1 MQALNLRPELV
12 APQIQSAEPRTSQGV
27 SRSSQDESSFEVA
40 LRKAQKELDE
50 SSSSDKKVESEQKTT
65 QPTTEGKNETNSHE
79 KEQNLVAKEDLH
91 SESVLDLDVK
101 NLLEN
106 QELASEVKLGDFT
119 IEFEDLLAKSEEIS
133 EDVIL
138 QDVVSEEIISF
149 SKNVEEILPI
159 NLDAE
164 KIDLKDLVLENSS
177 ENEKTDSVIIDS
189 ELVAESEKEI
199 SKDEDFSEDLLMSVL
214 NGQNENSKAV
224 EMQTLPQDEVSN
236 EISLDFSKTE
246 KVGEKKNQPI
256 ISVIDERTVSAEAK
270 EQGNFVTSIT
280 QTSDNSA
287 QMSMNLSPNAQ
298 QNIQF
303 EGMVN
308 QTSTQSSNFSAML
321 SSEIQN
327 NAYEFVKAGS
337 MVLKDNNSGTINLVL
352 NPDELGNVKIQLE
365 LSDKLIAGKIVVA
378 TKEAY
383 DAFKSSMDALKEAFN
398 ASGFET
404 SGFDLS
410 WSGNS
415 NENSSNFDDSRNF
428 HGFAYERNLSEYV
441 EDSYGMELVRDTIA
455 YGSSLVN
462 MMA

>member
-1 MQALNLRPELV
+1 MQALNLRPEPV
-12 APQIQSAEPRTSQGV
+12 APQIKSAELRTSQGP

-50 SSSSDKKVESEQKTT
+50 SSSSDKKIETEQKST
-65 QPTTEGKNETNSHE
+65 QPTTEGKNETNSQE
-79 KEQNLVAKEDLH
+79 NEQNLVAKENFN
-91 SESVLDLDVK
+91 SEEKLALEVK
-101 NLLEN
+101 NLFEN
-106 QELASEVKLGDFT
+106 QELSSEVKLGDFT
-119 IEFEDLLAKSEEIS
+119 IELEDLLVKSENLTE
-133 EDVIL
+133 EVVF
-138 QDVVSEEIISF
+138 QDIVSEEIISF
-149 SKNVEEILPI
+149 SENSEEILPI
-159 NLDAE
+159 NLEAD

-177 ENEKTDSVIIDS
+177 ENEKIEPLFIDS
-189 ELVAESEKEI
+189 EFVAEDEKEI
-199 SKDEDFSEDLLMSVL
+199 SDKDDSTEEILLSVL
-214 NGQNENSKAV
+214 NSQNDNSKPV
-224 EMQTLPQDEVSN
+224 EIQNLPQEEVSS
-236 EISLDFSKTE
+236 EISLEVSKTE
-246 KVGEKKNQPI
+246 KMYEKKQPV

-303 EGMVN
+303 EGAVN
-308 QTSTQSSNFSAML
+308 QISSQTSDFSAML

-398 ASGFET
+398 SSGFET

-415 NENSSNFDDSRNF
+415 NENSSNFDESRNF
-428 HGFAYERNLSEYV
+428 QGFAYERNLSEYV
-441 EDSYGMELVRDTIA
+441 EDSYGMELGRDTIA

>member
-1 MQALNLRPELV
+1 MQALNLRPEPV
-12 APQIQSAEPRTSQGV
+12 APQIKSAELRTSQGP

-50 SSSSDKKVESEQKTT
+50 SSSSDKKIETEQKST
-65 QPTTEGKNETNSHE
+65 QPTTEGKNETNSQE
-79 KEQNLVAKEDLH
+79 NEQNLVAKENFN
-91 SESVLDLDVK
+91 SEEKLALEVK
-101 NLLEN
+101 NLFEN
-106 QELASEVKLGDFT
+106 QELSSEVKLGDFT
-119 IEFEDLLAKSEEIS
+119 IELEDLLVKSENLTE
-133 EDVIL
+133 EVVF
-138 QDVVSEEIISF
+138 QDIVSEEIISF
-149 SKNVEEILPI
+149 SENSEEILPI
-159 NLDAE
+159 NLESD

-177 ENEKTDSVIIDS
+177 ENEKIEPLFIDS
-189 ELVAESEKEI
+189 EFVAEDEKEI
-199 SKDEDFSEDLLMSVL
+199 SDKDDSTEEILLSVL
-214 NGQNENSKAV
+214 NSQNDNSKPV
-224 EMQTLPQDEVSN
+224 EIQNLPQEEVSS
-236 EISLDFSKTE
+236 EISLEVSKTE
-246 KVGEKKNQPI
+246 KMYEKKQPV

-303 EGMVN
+303 EGAVN
-308 QTSTQSSNFSAML
+308 QISSQTSDFSAML

-398 ASGFET
+398 SSGFET

-415 NENSSNFDDSRNF
+415 NENSSNFDESRNF
-428 HGFAYERNLSEYV
+428 QGFAYERNLSEYV
-441 EDSYGMELVRDTIA
+441 EDSYGMELGRDTIA

>member
-1 MQALNLRPELV
+1 M
-12 APQIQSAEPRTSQGV
+12 
-27 SRSSQDESSFEVA
+27 
-40 LRKAQKELDE
+40 
-50 SSSSDKKVESEQKTT
+50 KKK
-65 QPTTEGKNETNSHE
+65 QP
-79 KEQNLVAKEDLH
+79 V
-91 SESVLDLDVK
+91 
-101 NLLEN
+101 
-106 QELASEVKLGDFT
+106 
-119 IEFEDLLAKSEEIS
+119 
-133 EDVIL
+133 
-138 QDVVSEEIISF
+138 
-149 SKNVEEILPI
+149 
-159 NLDAE
+159 
-164 KIDLKDLVLENSS
+164 
-177 ENEKTDSVIIDS
+177 
-189 ELVAESEKEI
+189 
-199 SKDEDFSEDLLMSVL
+199 
-214 NGQNENSKAV
+214 
-224 EMQTLPQDEVSN
+224 
-236 EISLDFSKTE
+236 
-246 KVGEKKNQPI
+246 
-256 ISVIDERTVSAEAK
+256 ISVIDERTVSAEGK

-287 QMSMNLSPNAQ
+287 QMSMNLSSNSQ

-303 EGMVN
+303 EGVVN
-308 QTSTQSSNFSAML
+308 QIPTQNSDFSAML

-383 DAFKSSMDALKEAFN
+383 DAFKSNLDVLKDAFN

-415 NENSSNFDDSRNF
+415 KENSSGFENSKNY
-428 HGFAYERNLSEYV
+428 HGFDYERNLSDYV
-441 EDSYGMELVRDTIA
+441 EDSYGLELVRDTIV

>member
-1 MQALNLRPELV
+1 MQALNLRPEPV
-12 APQIQSAEPRTSQGV
+12 APQIQSADSRTSQGV

-50 SSSSDKKVESEQKTT
+50 SSSSDKRIESEQKST

-91 SESVLDLDVK
+91 SEEKLALEVK

-119 IEFEDLLAKSEEIS
+119 IELEDLLVKSENLTE
-133 EDVIL
+133 EVAF
-138 QDVVSEEIISF
+138 QDIVSNEIISF
-149 SKNVEEILPI
+149 SENAEEILPI
-159 NLDAE
+159 NFEAD

-177 ENEKTDSVIIDS
+177 ENEKIEPLFIDS
-189 ELVAESEKEI
+189 EFVAEDEKEI
-199 SKDEDFSEDLLMSVL
+199 SDKDDSTEEILLSVL
-214 NGQNENSKAV
+214 NGQNDNSKPV
-224 EMQTLPQDEVSN
+224 EIQTLPQEEVST
-236 EISLDFSKTE
+236 EISLEISKTG
-246 KVGEKKNQPI
+246 KMDEKKQPV
-256 ISVIDERTVSAEAK
+256 ISVIDERTVSAEGK

-303 EGMVN
+303 EGGVN
-308 QTSTQSSNFSAML
+308 QISTQTSDFSAML
-321 SSEIQN
+321 SSEIQS

-398 ASGFET
+398 SSGFET

-415 NENSSNFDDSRNF
+415 NENSSNFDESRNF

>member
-1 MQALNLRPELV
+1 MQALNLRPEPV
-12 APQIQSAEPRTSQGV
+12 APQIKSADSRTSQGV

-50 SSSSDKKVESEQKTT
+50 TPSSDKKVETEQKTT
-65 QPTTEGKNETNSHE
+65 QPTTEGRNETNSQE
-79 KEQNLVAKEDLH
+79 KQQELSVKEELFSEENLLLNLENIAEGEEVVPNEDLGNFTVNLEKYLLNAD
-91 SESVLDLDVK
+91 ESLSLT
-101 NLLEN
+101 E
-106 QELASEVKLGDFT
+106 T
-119 IEFEDLLAKSEEIS
+119 SEENLPLNF
-133 EDVIL
+133 DVE
-138 QDVVSEEIISF
+138 Q
-149 SKNVEEILPI
+149 
-159 NLDAE
+159 
-164 KIDLKDLVLENSS
+164 IDLTNLVLE
-177 ENEKTDSVIIDS
+177 DST
-189 ELVAESEKEI
+189 
-199 SKDEDFSEDLLMSVL
+199 
-214 NGQNENSKAV
+214 ENSKIETFVSDEVLVSKEEKSCSVEDDVTQELLFAV
-224 EMQTLPQDEVSN
+224 LTGQTETSKIVENLDLSPLTLDEVSN
-236 EISLDFSKTE
+236 EISLDLSKTE
-246 KVGEKKNQPI
+246 KVGEKKNQPV
-256 ISVIDERTVSAEAK
+256 ISVIDERTVSSEGK

-280 QTSDNSA
+280 QTGDNSA
-287 QMSMNLSPNAQ
+287 EMSMNLSSNAQ

-303 EGMVN
+303 EGIVN
-308 QTSTQSSNFSAML
+308 QNSVQNTNFSTML

-327 NAYEFVKAGS
+327 NAFEFVKAGS

-383 DAFKSSMDALKEAFN
+383 DAFKSNLDVLKDAFN

-415 NENSSNFDDSRNF
+415 KENSSGFENSRNY
-428 HGFAYERNLSEYV
+428 HGFDYERNLSDYV
-441 EDSYGMELVRDTIA
+441 EDSYGMELVRDTIV

>member
-1 MQALNLRPELV
+1 MQALNLRPEPV
-12 APQIQSAEPRTSQGV
+12 APQIQSADSRTSQGV

-50 SSSSDKKVESEQKTT
+50 SSSSDKKIESEQKST

-91 SESVLDLDVK
+91 SEEKLALEVK
-101 NLLEN
+101 NLFEN

-119 IEFEDLLAKSEEIS
+119 IELEDLLVKSENITE
-133 EDVIL
+133 EVVF
-138 QDVVSEEIISF
+138 QDIVSNEIISF
-149 SKNVEEILPI
+149 SENAEEILPI
-159 NLDAE
+159 NLEAD

-177 ENEKTDSVIIDS
+177 ENEKIEPLFIDS
-189 ELVAESEKEI
+189 EFIAEDEKEI
-199 SKDEDFSEDLLMSVL
+199 SDKDDSTEEILLSVM
-214 NGQNENSKAV
+214 NAQNDNSKPV
-224 EMQTLPQDEVSN
+224 EIKNLPQEEVSSEFSL
-236 EISLDFSKTE
+236 EISKSE
-246 KVGEKKNQPI
+246 KMDEKKQPV
-256 ISVIDERTVSAEAK
+256 ISVIDERTISAEGK

-303 EGMVN
+303 EGAVN
-308 QTSTQSSNFSAML
+308 QISSQTSDFSAML

-398 ASGFET
+398 SSGFET

-415 NENSSNFDDSRNF
+415 NENSSNFDESRNF

-441 EDSYGMELVRDTIA
+441 EDSYGMKLVRDTIA

>member
-1 MQALNLRPELV
+1 MQALNLRPEPV
-12 APQIQSAEPRTSQGV
+12 APQIKSAEPRTSQGA

-50 SSSSDKKVESEQKTT
+50 SSSSDKKVESEQKST
-65 QPTTEGKNETNSHE
+65 QPTTEGKNENISQE
-79 KEQNLVAKEDLH
+79 KEQNLVVKEDLH
-91 SESVLDLDVK
+91 SEQVLDLDVK

-106 QELASEVKLGDFT
+106 QELDSDVKLGDFT
-119 IEFEDLLAKSEEIS
+119 IELEDLLVKSESLTE
-133 EDVIL
+133 E
-138 QDVVSEEIISF
+138 VVSEEIISF
-149 SKNVEEILPI
+149 SENLEEDLLV
-159 NLDAE
+159 NLE
-164 KIDLKDLVLENSS
+164 TKKIDLKDLVFENSE
-177 ENEKTDSVIIDS
+177 ENEILEIKPELLLEDENKISDKKDSTQ
-189 ELVAESEKEI
+189 EL
-199 SKDEDFSEDLLMSVL
+199 LLSIL
-214 NGQNENSKAV
+214 TSQNDNSKTV
-224 EMQTLPQDEVSN
+224 EVQNLSN
-236 EISLDFSKTE
+236 LAQEDVAAEISLDFSKTE
-246 KVGEKKNQPI
+246 KLEEKKQPL
-256 ISVIDERTVSAEAK
+256 ISVIDERTVSAEGK

-280 QTSDNSA
+280 QTGDNSA
-287 QMSMNLSPNAQ
+287 QMSMNLTPNAQ

-303 EGMVN
+303 EGIVN
-308 QTSTQSSNFSAML
+308 QASIQNTNFSAML

-383 DAFKSSMDALKEAFN
+383 DAFKSSMDSLKDAFN
-398 ASGFET
+398 QSGFET

-415 NENSSNFDDSRNF
+415 SENSSNFDDTRNYR
-428 HGFAYERNLSEYV
+428 GFDYERNLSEYV
-441 EDSYGMELVRDTIA
+441 EDSYGMELVRDTII

>member
-12 APQIQSAEPRTSQGV
+12 APQIKSAEPRTSQGP

-79 KEQNLVAKEDLH
+79 KEQNLVEKEDFH
-91 SESVLDLDVK
+91 SESILDLDVK

-119 IEFEDLLAKSEEIS
+119 IDLEALLAKSEGVLE
-133 EDVIL
+133 E
-138 QDVVSEEIISF
+138 VVSEEIISF
-149 SKNVEEILPI
+149 SENVEEILPI
-159 NLDAE
+159 NLESE

-177 ENEKTDSVIIDS
+177 ETEKVESFFVDS
-189 ELVAESEKEI
+189 ELVSEGEKEI
-199 SKDEDFSEDLLMSVL
+199 SKDKDFSEDLLMSVL
-214 NGQNENSKAV
+214 GQNDNSQPV
-224 EMQTLPQDEVSN
+224 EMQNLPQDEVLN
-236 EISLDFSKTE
+236 EISLEFSKTE
-246 KVGEKKNQPI
+246 KIGEKKNQPV

-270 EQGNFVTSIT
+270 EQGNFVTTIT

-303 EGMVN
+303 EGIVN
-308 QTSTQSSNFSAML
+308 QTSTQNSNFSAML

-383 DAFKSSMDALKEAFN
+383 DAFKSNLDVLKDAFN

-415 NENSSNFDDSRNF
+415 KENSSGFENSRNY
-428 HGFAYERNLSEYV
+428 HGFDYERNLSDYV
-441 EDSYGMELVRDTIA
+441 EDSYGMELVRDTIV

>member
-12 APQIQSAEPRTSQGV
+12 APQIKSAEPRTSQGP

-50 SSSSDKKVESEQKTT
+50 SSSSDKKVETEQKTT
-65 QPTTEGKNETNSHE
+65 QPTTEGKDETNSHE
-79 KEQNLVAKEDLH
+79 KDQNLVAKKDLH
-91 SESVLDLDVK
+91 SERIFDLDVK

-106 QELASEVKLGDFT
+106 QELASEVKVGDFT
-119 IEFEDLLAKSEEIS
+119 IELEDLLAKSEGLSEEI
-133 EDVIL
+133 
-138 QDVVSEEIISF
+138 VSEEIISF
-149 SKNVEEILPI
+149 SENSEEILPI

-177 ENEKTDSVIIDS
+177 VNEKTDSVIIDS
-189 ELVAESEKEI
+189 ELVAEGEKEI
-199 SKDEDFSEDLLMSVL
+199 SKDKDFSEDVLMSVL
-214 NGQNENSKAV
+214 GQNENSKAV
-224 EMQTLPQDEVSN
+224 EMQNLPQDEVLN

-303 EGMVN
+303 EGFVN

-415 NENSSNFDDSRNF
+415 NENSSNFDESRNF
-428 HGFAYERNLSEYV
+428 QGFAYERNLSEYV

>member
-1 MQALNLRPELV
+1 MQALNLRPEPV
-12 APQIQSAEPRTSQGV
+12 VPQIQSADLRTSQGV

-50 SSSSDKKVESEQKTT
+50 SSSSDKRIESEQKST

-91 SESVLDLDVK
+91 SEEKLALEVK
-101 NLLEN
+101 NLFEN

-119 IEFEDLLAKSEEIS
+119 IELEDLLVKSENLTE
-133 EDVIL
+133 EVAF
-138 QDVVSEEIISF
+138 QDIVSNEIISF
-149 SKNVEEILPI
+149 SENAEEILPI
-159 NLDAE
+159 NLEAD

-177 ENEKTDSVIIDS
+177 ENEKIEPLFIDS
-189 ELVAESEKEI
+189 EFVAEDEKEI
-199 SKDEDFSEDLLMSVL
+199 SDKDDSTEEILLSVL
-214 NGQNENSKAV
+214 NGQNDNSKPV
-224 EMQTLPQDEVSN
+224 EIQTLPQEEAST
-236 EISLDFSKTE
+236 EISLEISKTE
-246 KVGEKKNQPI
+246 KMDEKKQPV
-256 ISVIDERTVSAEAK
+256 ISVIDERTVSAEGK

-303 EGMVN
+303 EGAVN
-308 QTSTQSSNFSAML
+308 QISSQTSDFSAML
-321 SSEIQN
+321 SSEIQS

-398 ASGFET
+398 SSGFET

-415 NENSSNFDDSRNF
+415 NENSSNFDESRNF

>member
-12 APQIQSAEPRTSQGV
+12 APQIQSADLRTSQGV

-50 SSSSDKKVESEQKTT
+50 SSSSDKRIESEQKST

-91 SESVLDLDVK
+91 SEEKLALEVK
-101 NLLEN
+101 NLFEN

-119 IEFEDLLAKSEEIS
+119 IELEDLLVKSENLTE
-133 EDVIL
+133 EVAF
-138 QDVVSEEIISF
+138 QDIVSNEIISF
-149 SKNVEEILPI
+149 SENAEEILPI
-159 NLDAE
+159 NLEAD

-177 ENEKTDSVIIDS
+177 ENEKIEPLFIDS
-189 ELVAESEKEI
+189 EFVAEDEKEI
-199 SKDEDFSEDLLMSVL
+199 SDKDDSTEEILLSVL
-214 NGQNENSKAV
+214 NGQNDNSKPV
-224 EMQTLPQDEVSN
+224 EIQTLPQEEVSS
-236 EISLDFSKTE
+236 EISLEISKTE
-246 KVGEKKNQPI
+246 KMDEKKQPV
-256 ISVIDERTVSAEAK
+256 ISVIDERTVSAEGK

-303 EGMVN
+303 EGGVN
-308 QTSTQSSNFSAML
+308 QISTQTSDFSAML
-321 SSEIQN
+321 SSEIQS

-415 NENSSNFDDSRNF
+415 NENSSNFDESRNF
-428 HGFAYERNLSEYV
+428 QGFAYERNLSEYV

>member
-12 APQIQSAEPRTSQGV
+12 APQIKSAEPRTSQGP

-50 SSSSDKKVESEQKTT
+50 SSSSNKKVESEQKTT

-79 KEQNLVAKEDLH
+79 KEQNLVEKEDLH

-119 IEFEDLLAKSEEIS
+119 IDLEALLAKSEG
-133 EDVIL
+133 VL
-138 QDVVSEEIISF
+138 EEIISF
-149 SKNVEEILPI
+149 SENVEEILPI
-159 NLDAE
+159 NLESD

-177 ENEKTDSVIIDS
+177 ETEKVESFFMDS
-189 ELVAESEKEI
+189 ELVSEGEKEI
-199 SKDEDFSEDLLMSVL
+199 SKDKDFSEDLLMSVL
-214 NGQNENSKAV
+214 GQNDNSQPV
-224 EMQTLPQDEVSN
+224 EMQNLPQDEVSK
-236 EISLDFSKTE
+236 EISLDLSKTE
-246 KVGEKKNQPI
+246 KVGEKKNQPV

-270 EQGNFVTSIT
+270 EQGNFVTTIT

-303 EGMVN
+303 EGIVN

-383 DAFKSSMDALKEAFN
+383 DAFKSGMDALKEAFN

-415 NENSSNFDDSRNF
+415 NENSSNFDESRNF

>member
-1 MQALNLRPELV
+1 MQALNLRPEPV
-12 APQIQSAEPRTSQGV
+12 APQIKSAEPRTSQGL
-27 SRSSQDESSFEVA
+27 SNSSQDESSFEVA

-50 SSSSDKKVESEQKTT
+50 SSSSGKKVEPEQKST
-65 QPTTEGKNETNSHE
+65 QPTTEGKKETNSHE
-79 KEQNLVAKEDLH
+79 SDEKFSVKDDFN
-91 SESVLDLDVK
+91 SESINLDVK
-101 NLLEN
+101 SLLEN
-106 QELASEVKLGDFT
+106 QDLATETKLGDFT
-119 IEFEDLLAKSEEIS
+119 IEFEDFLSKSEG
-133 EDVIL
+133 L
-138 QDVVSEEIISF
+138 SEESVLKEIITF
-149 SKNVEEILPI
+149 SENSEEILPT
-159 NLDAE
+159 NFETD
-164 KIDLKDLVLENSS
+164 KIDLQELVLETSS
-177 ENEKTDSVIIDS
+177 ENSKIESIVVDS
-189 ELVAESEKEI
+189 ELVSKEEKELSSKDDISQEDLFAVLTGQSETSKSVEIQDFSNLPQEEVTTEVSLEFSKSEK
-199 SKDEDFSEDLLMSVL
+199 
-214 NGQNENSKAV
+214 
-224 EMQTLPQDEVSN
+224 
-236 EISLDFSKTE
+236 LDT
-246 KVGEKKNQPI
+246 KKSQPV
-256 ISVIDERTVSAEAK
+256 ISVIDERTVSTESK

-287 QMSMNLSPNAQ
+287 QMSMNLTPNAQ

-303 EGMVN
+303 EGTVSQASVQN
-308 QTSTQSSNFSAML
+308 SNFSAML

-383 DAFKSSMDALKEAFN
+383 DAFKSSMDALKQAFN
-398 ASGFET
+398 SSGFET

-428 HGFAYERNLSEYV
+428 HGFAYEQNLSEYV

-455 YGSSLVN
+455 YGSSLIN

>member
-1 MQALNLRPELV
+1 MQALNLRPEPV
-12 APQIQSAEPRTSQGV
+12 APQIKSAELRTSQGP

-50 SSSSDKKVESEQKTT
+50 SSSSDKKIETEQKST
-65 QPTTEGKNETNSHE
+65 QPTTEGKNETNSQE
-79 KEQNLVAKEDLH
+79 NEQNLVAKENFN
-91 SESVLDLDVK
+91 SEEKLALEVK
-101 NLLEN
+101 NLFEN
-106 QELASEVKLGDFT
+106 QELSSEVKLGDFT
-119 IEFEDLLAKSEEIS
+119 IELEDLLVKSENLTE
-133 EDVIL
+133 EVVF
-138 QDVVSEEIISF
+138 QDIVSEEIISF
-149 SKNVEEILPI
+149 SENSEEILPI
-159 NLDAE
+159 NLESD

-177 ENEKTDSVIIDS
+177 ENEKIEPLFIDS
-189 ELVAESEKEI
+189 EFVAEDEKEI
-199 SKDEDFSEDLLMSVL
+199 LLSVL
-214 NGQNENSKAV
+214 NSQNDNSKPV
-224 EMQTLPQDEVSN
+224 EIQNLPQEEVSS
-236 EISLDFSKTE
+236 EISLEVSKTE
-246 KVGEKKNQPI
+246 KMYEKKQPV

-303 EGMVN
+303 EGAVN
-308 QTSTQSSNFSAML
+308 QISSQTSDFSAML

-398 ASGFET
+398 SSGFET

-415 NENSSNFDDSRNF
+415 NENSSNFDESRNF
-428 HGFAYERNLSEYV
+428 QGFAYERNLSEYV
-441 EDSYGMELVRDTIA
+441 EDSYGMELGRDTIA

>member
-1 MQALNLRPELV
+1 MQALNLRPEPV
-12 APQIQSAEPRTSQGV
+12 APQIQSADLRTSQGV

-50 SSSSDKKVESEQKTT
+50 SSSSDKRIESEQKST

-91 SESVLDLDVK
+91 SEEKLALEVK
-101 NLLEN
+101 NLFEN

-119 IEFEDLLAKSEEIS
+119 IELEDLLVKSENLTE
-133 EDVIL
+133 EVAF
-138 QDVVSEEIISF
+138 QDIVSNEIISF
-149 SKNVEEILPI
+149 SENAEEILPI
-159 NLDAE
+159 NLEAD

-177 ENEKTDSVIIDS
+177 ENEKIEPLFIDS
-189 ELVAESEKEI
+189 EFVAEDEKEI
-199 SKDEDFSEDLLMSVL
+199 SDKDDSTEEILLSVL
-214 NGQNENSKAV
+214 NGQNDNSKPV
-224 EMQTLPQDEVSN
+224 EIQTLPQEEVSS
-236 EISLDFSKTE
+236 EISLEISKTE
-246 KVGEKKNQPI
+246 KMDEKKQPV
-256 ISVIDERTVSAEAK
+256 ISVIDERTVSAEGK

-303 EGMVN
+303 EGGVN
-308 QTSTQSSNFSAML
+308 QISSQTSDFSAML
-321 SSEIQN
+321 SSEIQS

-398 ASGFET
+398 SSGFET

-415 NENSSNFDDSRNF
+415 NENSSNFDESRNF

>member
-1 MQALNLRPELV
+1 MQALNLRPEPV
-12 APQIQSAEPRTSQGV
+12 APQIQSADSRTSQGV

-50 SSSSDKKVESEQKTT
+50 TPSSDKKVETEQKTT
-65 QPTTEGKNETNSHE
+65 QPTTEGRNETNSQE
-79 KEQNLVAKEDLH
+79 KQQELSVKEELFSEENLLLNLENIAEGEEVVPNEDLGNFTVNLEKYLLNAD
-91 SESVLDLDVK
+91 ESLSLT
-101 NLLEN
+101 E
-106 QELASEVKLGDFT
+106 T
-119 IEFEDLLAKSEEIS
+119 SEENLPLNF
-133 EDVIL
+133 DVE
-138 QDVVSEEIISF
+138 Q
-149 SKNVEEILPI
+149 
-159 NLDAE
+159 
-164 KIDLKDLVLENSS
+164 IDLTNLVLEDSTENSKIETFVS
-177 ENEKTDSVIIDS
+177 DEV
-189 ELVAESEKEI
+189 LV
-199 SKDEDFSEDLLMSVL
+199 SKDEKELSLEKDKSQEDLFAVL
-214 NGQNENSKAV
+214 TGQTETSKIVENLDLSPL
-224 EMQTLPQDEVSN
+224 TLDEVSN
-236 EISLDFSKTE
+236 EISLDLSKTE
-246 KVGEKKNQPI
+246 KVGEKKNQPV
-256 ISVIDERTVSAEAK
+256 ISVIDERTVSAEGK

-280 QTSDNSA
+280 QTGDNSA
-287 QMSMNLSPNAQ
+287 EMSMNLSSNAQ

-303 EGMVN
+303 EGIVN
-308 QTSTQSSNFSAML
+308 QNSVQNTNFSTML

-327 NAYEFVKAGS
+327 NAFEFVKAGS

-383 DAFKSSMDALKEAFN
+383 DAFKSGMDALKEAFN

-415 NENSSNFDDSRNF
+415 NENSSNFDESRNF